1 LLLPYSAKDRL
12 TVWAA
17 LALVVTSTTSVML
30 CLTYFSR
37 IEKLVGETE
46 TAAIHQGLNIKVLL
60 PLAIP
65 YVALLIVLI
74 LFFRW
79 RINQCISPLFEI
91 TRRCREISI
100 DNLSLRF
107 PSNQCCNESRILIEE
122 YNTMLDRLESGV
134 KRIRQFSGDASHE
147 LRTPLTILRGET
159 EVGLRWAK
167 TTDEMRNI
175 LQSNMEEID
184 RMGRII
190 EDLLT
195 LAKSESGELPLSIR
209 EISLSDLLQ
218 ELYMQGRALAESK
231 GIDVT
236 LQHDVNSE
244 ILIHGDDLRLR
255 QLFLNLITNAIRY
268 TQDNGFVSI
277 GVERQDSEVII
288 KISDNGIGIP
298 PKHLPHIFERFYRTD
313 EARNRSTGGTGLGLA
328 IVKWIADAHNGIIDV
343 TSTPDV
349 GSTFSIRLPVAG
361 PEDSTAPKVPIP
373 HV

>member
-1 LLLPYSAKDRL
+1 MLLPHSAKDRL
-12 TVWAA
+12 VLWAA
-17 LALVVTSTTSVML
+17 LALAVTSTASAVV
-30 CLTYFSR
+30 CLTYSSR
-37 IEKLVGETE
+37 VAK
-46 TAAIHQGLNIKVLL
+46 AAASAGTIAMNQGLNFEILL
-60 PLAIP
+60 PLIIP
-65 YVALLIVLI
+65 YIFLLVTIVM
-74 LFFRW
+74 LFSW
-79 RINQCISPLFEI
+79 RIDRCINPLFAL
-91 TRRCREISI
+91 TRRCREITI

-107 PSNQCCNESRILIEE
+107 PNSENCKDSNVLITE
-122 YNTMLDRLESGV
+122 YNTMLDRLESGA

-167 TTDEMRNI
+167 TTEEMRNI

-218 ELYMQGRALAESK
+218 ELYLQGRTLAEPK
-231 GIDVT
+231 NIEVT
-236 LQHDVNSE
+236 LRHKVNSE
-244 ILIHGDDLRLR
+244 IVIRGDDLRLR
-255 QLFLNLITNAIRY
+255 QLFLNLISNAIRY
-268 TQDNGFVSI
+268 TQDNGTVTI
-277 GVERQDSEVII
+277 DVDRQDTQVII
-288 KISDNGIGIP
+288 EISDNGIGIS

-328 IVKWIADAHNGIIDV
+328 IVQWVADAHNGTIRV

-349 GSTFSIRLPVAG
+349 GSTFSISLPVDG
-361 PEDSTAPKVPIP
+361 PKTKTKSETA
-373 HV
+373 

>member
-1 LLLPYSAKDRL
+1 MLLPHSAKDRL
-12 TVWAA
+12 VLWAVLA
-17 LALVVTSTTSVML
+17 LAVTSTASVVV
-30 CLTYFSR
+30 CLTYSSR
-37 IEKLVGETE
+37 
-46 TAAIHQGLNIKVLL
+46 AAKAAANAATIAASQGLNFEILL
-60 PLAIP
+60 PLIIP
-65 YVALLIVLI
+65 YIFLLVTLVVL
-74 LFFRW
+74 FSW
-79 RINQCISPLFEI
+79 RVNRCINPLI
-91 TRRCREISI
+91 DLTRRCREITI

-107 PSNQCCNESRILIEE
+107 SSTEICSEPNALITE

-167 TTDEMRNI
+167 TTEEMRNI

-184 RMGRII
+184 RMSRII

-218 ELYMQGRALAESK
+218 ELYLQGRTLAEPK
-231 GIDVT
+231 NIEVT
-236 LQHDVNSE
+236 LGHKVNSE
-244 ILIHGDDLRLR
+244 IVIRGDDLRLR
-255 QLFLNLITNAIRY
+255 QLFLNLISNAIRY
-268 TQDNGFVSI
+268 TQDNGTVNI
-277 GVERQDSEVII
+277 DVDRQDTQVII
-288 KISDNGIGIP
+288 EISDNGIGIP

-328 IVKWIADAHNGIIDV
+328 IVKWVADAHNGTIRV

-349 GSTFSIRLPVAG
+349 GSTFSISLPVDG
-361 PEDSTAPKVPIP
+361 PKPKIKS
-373 HV
+373 